1 MLLAF
6 DIGNSNIVLGVFKG
20 EELITNWRIETDTN
34 KSADEYGMLISQFFR
49 YEGLKMSAVKD
60 VIISTVVPSVLYTMQ
75 HMSQKYFCKRAIVI
89 ESGVKTGL
97 IVKYDNPKTVGADRI
112 VNAVAAYKKY
122 GGPLII
128 IDFGTA
134 TTFCAISEKAE
145 YLGGTIAPGLKI
157 ASEALFQKTA
167 MLPKVELEEPGHA
180 ICKNTIQSMQSG
192 LVYSHM
198 GMVEFIV
205 RKMKEEL
212 EAITESGTPAK
223 VIATGGLAAMIDAG
237 VDCID
242 CVDRLLTLEGL
253 EIIYRKNR
261 RLRHSSKD
269 RKPCEVQPSKTEK
282 PCDAQSKNEQ
292 KPCDAQSK
300 NEQKP
305 CDAQPAKAE
314 KPCEEESPN
323 E

>member
-1 MLLAF
+1 MLP
-6 DIGNSNIVLGVFKG
+6 
-20 EELITNWRIETDTN
+20 
-34 KSADEYGMLISQFFR
+34 
-49 YEGLKMSAVKD
+49 GLFA
-60 VIISTVVPSVLYTMQ
+60 
-75 HMSQKYFCKRAIVI
+75 
-89 ESGVKTGL
+89 
-97 IVKYDNPKTVGADRI
+97 
-112 VNAVAAYKKY
+112 AVARNTSRSLTDLAIFERGLVY
-122 GGPLII
+122 
-128 IDFGTA
+128 IDGNTP
-134 TTFCAISEKAE
+134 

-242 CVDRLLTLEGL
+242 CVDRVIEAGPEVVTQVKTVETDGYNAVQVGFENSKAHRVNKPMAGHFKKNELEAKKYL
-253 EIIYRKNR
+253 REFRVEEAPALCQR
-261 RLRHSSKD
+261 RLGARRHQLGAD
-269 RKPCEVQPSKTEK
+269 VLLWGRHG
-282 PCDAQSKNEQ
+282 DAQHLQ
-292 KPCDAQSK
+292 LR
-300 NEQKP
+300 
-305 CDAQPAKAE
+305 
-314 KPCEEESPN
+314 
-323 E
+323 

>member
-1 MLLAF
+1 M
-6 DIGNSNIVLGVFKG
+6 
-20 EELITNWRIETDTN
+20 
-34 KSADEYGMLISQFFR
+34 
-49 YEGLKMSAVKD
+49 
-60 VIISTVVPSVLYTMQ
+60 
-75 HMSQKYFCKRAIVI
+75 
-89 ESGVKTGL
+89 
-97 IVKYDNPKTVGADRI
+97 
-112 VNAVAAYKKY
+112 
-122 GGPLII
+122 

-212 EAITESGTPAK
+212 SAITESGAPVK
-223 VIATGGLAAMIDAG
+223 VIATGGLAAMIEAG

-261 RLRHSSKD
+261 RNARHSSKD
-269 RKPCEVQPSKTEK
+269 RKPCDAQTEK
-282 PCDAQSKNEQ
+282 GEKGEKVEREDQ
-292 KPCDAQSK
+292 KYRKS
-300 NEQKP
+300 
-305 CDAQPAKAE
+305 
-314 KPCEEESPN
+314 
-323 E
+323 